1 MSNTTNR
8 VALITGANKGI
19 GLEIARQLGKQGITV
34 IIGARDPQKGA
45 EAAAKLKAD
54 GIDAH
59 TVKLEV
65 TNQSDIA
72 ALPDWFHANT
82 GRLDILVN
90 NAGVFPDLQ
99 GVTPDGFRAGY
110 ETNVI
115 APYFLTQTLLPLL
128 KASPAGRIVNHSS
141 ILGSLSFN
149 GSGQLTPDWMAP
161 IYNSSKAALNM
172 LTVIQAAL
180 LKDTPI
186 KVNAAHPGSVLT
198 DMNAQGDLTVVQGA
212 QTAVTLA
219 TLPNDGP
226 TGEFFHNGERLPW

>member
-1 MSNTTNR
+1 MAQTANS

-45 EAAAKLKAD
+45 EAVSQLKAE

-65 TNQSDIA
+65 SNHDDIA
-72 ALPDWFHANT
+72 ALPAWFEQNT

-99 GVTPDGFRAGY
+99 GVTPQGFRDGY

-115 APYFLTQTLLPLL
+115 APFFLTQNAPAAPESVARRPHRQPQQRSRLTYRQWFRS
-128 KASPAGRIVNHSS
+128 AS
-141 ILGSLSFN
+141 
-149 GSGQLTPDWMAP
+149 
-161 IYNSSKAALNM
+161 K
-172 LTVIQAAL
+172 
-180 LKDTPI
+180 
-186 KVNAAHPGSVLT
+186 
-198 DMNAQGDLTVVQGA
+198 
-212 QTAVTLA
+212 
-219 TLPNDGP
+219 
-226 TGEFFHNGERLPW
+226 